1 MMMKY
6 LYKTVFAFI
15 FMISLTTQ
23 AQIIV
28 APTDDMTTYQ
38 NGCAAGD
45 PSIDKLW
52 LANFSNADCYD
63 NILIKFDLSDYAGE
77 TLSNVKL
84 KLYHNWHNPHNSPTP
99 SKIYAINE
107 TWDED
112 TWNHLD
118 NVSHLNTI
126 YATPTFTSQ
135 LGWVEID
142 ITNLVNDWLSG
153 AVVNEGLVIIP
164 NTGSKL
170 ATFHSKEYSDTALH
184 PYLEFEITTGI
195 KDEISIFDFSMYP
208 NPVSH
213 KATVE
218 FELKLN
224 QIINISITNS
234 TGQQIQQVCNQEYQA
249 GKFSNT
255 FSVEN
260 LPNGLYFLNI
270 KSSNKTIIKKLVV
283 NK

>member
-1 MMMKY
+1 MKNIHK
-6 LYKTVFAFI
+6 LTFAFFLI
-15 FMISLTTQ
+15 IGTTAVN
-23 AQIIV
+23 AQTTV

-45 PSIDKLW
+45 PAFDKLW
-52 LANFSNADCYD
+52 LVNFSNAGCFG
-63 NILIKFDLSDYAGE
+63 NVLMKFDLSAYAGQ
-77 TLSNVKL
+77 TVSNVKL

-99 SKIYAINE
+99 TKIYAINE

-112 TWNHLD
+112 TWNHLN
-118 NVSHLNTI
+118 NVSHLTTI

-164 NTGSKL
+164 NSGSKL
-170 ATFHSKEYSDTALH
+170 ASFHSKEFSDATLH
-184 PYLEFEITTGI
+184 PYLEFDITTGI
-195 KDEISIFDFSMYP
+195 NEEISINSFSIFP
-208 NPVSH
+208 NPVSS
-213 KATVE
+213 KATVK
-218 FELKLN
+218 FEINSN
-224 QIINISITNS
+224 QNINISIVNS
-234 TGQQIQQVCNQEYQA
+234 TGQQIQQICNQEYPA
-249 GKFSNT
+249 GKIRNT
-255 FSVEN
+255 FSIEN

-270 KSSNKTIIKKLVV
+270 KSNNETIIKKLVV